1 MGVDDFFSPHRG
13 STANSFS
20 PSILFS
26 FSTNHSLVECPCGSI
41 PTNADFNHEPDYES
55 GSYFDDHEPNPKS
68 GSYFDDPDLDYDDDD
83 PDSDDNPDPESISN
97 SDPNPDF
104 DPDSNFDPH
113 LGSYP
118 DPNSY

>member
-13 STANSFS
+13 STTNSFS
-20 PSILFS
+20 HSILFS
-26 FSTNHSLVECPCGSI
+26 FSTNHSLVECPCGLV
-41 PTNADFNHEPDYES
+41 PTNADFDHEPDYE
-55 GSYFDDHEPNPKS
+55 S

-83 PDSDDNPDPESISN
+83 LDSDDNPDPESISN

-118 DPNSY
+118 NPNSY